1 MMGGSKN
8 EMLHEPAN
16 LIVLC
21 GTGVDG
27 CHGWVE
33 SNRTQARDQGFL
45 IQKIELAD
53 QIPFQDSTGV
63 WFQIDNQGQKT
74 ELDMSRSSPHA

>member
-8 EMLHEPAN
+8 ENLHMPAN

-21 GTGVDG
+21 GSGVDG

-33 SNRTQARDQGFL
+33 SNRNQAREEGLL
-45 IQKIELAD
+45 IMRVESAEE
-53 QIPFQDSTGV
+53 IPFKDTGGRY
-63 WFQIDNQGQKT
+63 WYIDNNGQKRQ
-74 ELDMSRSSPHA
+74 LDQKENLPHV

>member
-21 GTGVDG
+21 GTGIDG

-33 SNRTQARDQGFL
+33 SNRAVARDQGFL

-53 QIPFQDSTGV
+53 QIPFQNLMGV
-63 WFQIDNQGQKT
+63 WFQIDNRGEKT